1 MNDYMISYFHTYI
14 VHVGAW
20 GAYYGFMAIKDD
32 GDLKIR
38 KLITIAFLLASFSS
52 LAHNHYMQFLK

>member
-1 MNDYMISYFHTYI
+1 MTPYIINYMHTYI

-32 GDLKIR
+32 GDFKIR
-38 KLITIAFLLASFSS
+38 KLLIAAFLLATFSS
-52 LAHNHYMQFLK
+52 LAHNHYMQFLN

>member
-1 MNDYMISYFHTYI
+1 MGGYIVNYLHTYI

-20 GAYYGFMAIKDD
+20 GAYYGFMAIKDE
-32 GDLKIR
+32 GDVKLK
-38 KLITIAFLLASFSS
+38 KLFLAAFLLATFSS